1 VHVLTQPAGRDPVA
15 CTQRKKAK
23 GVDRSGRHQLLQRT
37 TPACRYLAVLH
48 ISSFFWTRRA
58 CSCACQLPARSNPPV
73 QCCCGRCAPARL
85 VASDPA
91 ASKQKAK
98 RLRCP
103 EERAVDENGKQA
115 MELQLRRRSGEAS
128 NNAAASII
136 AGKSTSDC
144 LWTRSG
150 GATRLHRPAFLSFV

>member
-1 VHVLTQPAGRDPVA
+1 MRCGAVQAGISYCSARRLPAGTLPCCTSVPSFGRVAPV
-15 CTQRKKAK
+15 R
-23 GVDRSGRHQLLQRT
+23 V
-37 TPACRYLAVLH
+37 P
-48 ISSFFWTRRA
+48 
-58 CSCACQLPARSNPPV
+58 ACQLPLPARSIPPV
-73 QCCCGRCAPARL
+73 QCCCRRCAPARL

-136 AGKSTSDC
+136 AGRSTSDC

-150 GATRLHRPAFLSFV
+150 GATRLHRPAFLSFL